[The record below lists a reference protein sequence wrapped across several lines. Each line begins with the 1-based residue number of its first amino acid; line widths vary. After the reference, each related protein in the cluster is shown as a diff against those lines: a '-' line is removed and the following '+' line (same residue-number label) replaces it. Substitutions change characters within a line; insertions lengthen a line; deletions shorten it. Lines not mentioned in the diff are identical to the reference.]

1 LANERVLRKEKEN
14 SLRLSN
20 YRKQDWKKMMLVMTI
35 AAAVVIAVIAAG
47 VWAGGKILKP
57 KITAVIAESKERKAE
72 QQQREEQEQKAK
84 QRAEEEMK
92 PENEK
97 EEEGDA
103 AAEADIPANCFRFG
117 GHSYY
122 YFEHS
127 EITWEEAKARCEA
140 RGGHLLTITSQEEQ
154 DAVYGYIQQYAHPD
168 IDIWIGIQASES
180 EKPWSEWVTGEAVTY
195 TNWGEGE
202 PDGTNGQC
210 YGAICNGVRTGSG
223 YHIDCGQWD
232 DLNNGDETV
241 SWGGYLCEWDMEEGG
256 NDAISESAAD
266 GTEEDYI
273 LPESN
278 IRYLDR
284 TDLEG
289 LNSEELRLARNEIYA
304 RHGRIFEDEDLR
316 DYFSSKDW
324 YTGTLTQ
331 EQFQDNVFNEY
342 EKQNLILITDYEN
355 EINR

>member
-1 LANERVLRKEKEN
+1 
-14 SLRLSN
+14 
-20 YRKQDWKKMMLVMTI
+20 
-35 AAAVVIAVIAAG
+35 
-47 VWAGGKILKP
+47 
-57 KITAVIAESKERKAE
+57 
-72 QQQREEQEQKAK
+72 
-84 QRAEEEMK
+84 
-92 PENEK
+92 
-97 EEEGDA
+97 
-103 AAEADIPANCFRFG
+103 
-117 GHSYY
+117 
-122 YFEHS
+122 
-127 EITWEEAKARCEA
+127 
-140 RGGHLLTITSQEEQ
+140 
-154 DAVYGYIQQYAHPD
+154 
-168 IDIWIGIQASES
+168 
-180 EKPWSEWVTGEAVTY
+180 
-195 TNWGEGE
+195 
-202 PDGTNGQC
+202 
-210 YGAICNGVRTGSG
+210 
-223 YHIDCGQWD
+223 
-232 DLNNGDETV
+232 
-241 SWGGYLCEWDMEEGG
+241 MEEGG